1 MNIFTSIEYIHIAM
15 CFVYG
20 RLVKSVFPM
29 IVFRLEDV
37 ILDVLWYVYIWT
49 YNCYVVN
56 YLITLCACSAKGS
69 SDWFVCLSRQHEKHQ
84 LCRSRHLNDS

>member
-49 YNCYVVN
+49 YNYYVINKHLLFN
-56 YLITLCACSAKGS
+56 YP
-69 SDWFVCLSRQHEKHQ
+69 VCMQCKRVK
-84 LCRSRHLNDS
+84 